1 MMKGKKPFYG
11 SYGLRMNG
19 TNLSMLDG
27 TLLSQNKQN
36 LYDSKRLATLLKF
49 ALRTYPARL
58 GRVLL
63 PNSQASKQKVMKL
76 MLRRYSS
83 CFKAQGRG
91 YKFDNACFLQKQIK
105 YLRYILQL
113 KFKYIL

>member
-1 MMKGKKPFYG
+1 MIKGKKPFHG
-11 SYGLRMNG
+11 SFGLRMNG

-27 TLLSQNKQN
+27 SSLSQNEQN
-36 LYDSKRLATLLKF
+36 LYDSKRLATLLKPVF
-49 ALRTYPARL
+49 RAYPARL

-63 PNSQASKQKVMKL
+63 PNNQASKQKVLKW

-83 CFKAQGRG
+83 CFKAQGKG
-91 YKFDNACFLQKQIK
+91 YKFDNACILQKQIK

>member
-1 MMKGKKPFYG
+1 MIKGKKPFYG

-27 TLLSQNKQN
+27 SLLSQNQQN

-49 ALRTYPARL
+49 GLRTYPARL

-63 PNSQASKQKVMKL
+63 PNNQASKQKIMKL

-83 CFKAQGRG
+83 CFKAQGKG
-91 YKFDNACFLQKQIK
+91 YKFDNTCFLQKQIK
-105 YLRYILQL
+105 YLRYILEL

>member
-1 MMKGKKPFYG
+1 MIKGKKPFYG

-27 TLLSQNKQN
+27 TLLSQNEQN

-49 ALRTYPARL
+49 ALRTYPSRL

-63 PNSQASKQKVMKL
+63 PNSKASKQKVMKL
-76 MLRRYSS
+76 ILRRYSS

-91 YKFDNACFLQKQIK
+91 YKFDNACFLQNQIK
-105 YLRYILQL
+105 YLRYILEL